1 MGKLLSWNVEGNGG
15 AFVWNACDPDARIR
29 SVKQLQPF
37 VQVFH
42 ADVGVAVL
50 LGGGNELNVRDHL
63 KTDSIVYNT
72 DFQLAV
78 VSLYD
83 LDDQM
88 AFSLLGLQAVDNGVF
103 RKGLDGKAGNFTGKY
118 LFRNLDVTGNF
129 VLEAHLLKIHVKP
142 YIFHFYGN
150 AGEIVVPGKGVHFQQ
165 ASQGNHHLV
174 NFLIVDHLG
183 LPGNGVQHIEKE
195 MGVHL
200 GLQCPNPA
208 FLISSFCW

>member
-1 MGKLLSWNVEGNGG
+1 MEGNGG

-50 LGGGNELNVRDHL
+50 LGGGNGLNVRDHL

-103 RKGLDGKAGNFTGKY
+103 RKGWMERQGISQESTCSG
-118 LFRNLDVTGNF
+118 
-129 VLEAHLLKIHVKP
+129 IWMSQ
-142 YIFHFYGN
+142 
-150 AGEIVVPGKGVHFQQ
+150 EI
-165 ASQGNHHLV
+165 L
-174 NFLIVDHLG
+174 
-183 LPGNGVQHIEKE
+183 
-195 MGVHL
+195 
-200 GLQCPNPA
+200 
-208 FLISSFCW
+208 SSKRIC

>member
-1 MGKLLSWNVEGNGG
+1 MEGNGG

-50 LGGGNELNVRDHL
+50 LGGGNGLNVRDHL

-88 AFSLLGLQAVDNGVF
+88 AFPFLGSRPWTMAFSARGWMERQGISQESTCS
-103 RKGLDGKAGNFTGKY
+103 G
-118 LFRNLDVTGNF
+118 
-129 VLEAHLLKIHVKP
+129 IWMSQ
-142 YIFHFYGN
+142 
-150 AGEIVVPGKGVHFQQ
+150 EI
-165 ASQGNHHLV
+165 L
-174 NFLIVDHLG
+174 
-183 LPGNGVQHIEKE
+183 
-195 MGVHL
+195 
-200 GLQCPNPA
+200 
-208 FLISSFCW
+208 SSKRIC